1 MRPPTVRAC
10 SNGVHKVCSQGSQVG
25 DLKCCR
31 LADGSTEHARA
42 CGSISLRYA
51 EKLLLLLSMRL
62 PRTEQLVAVRLLLRP
77 RERRHEHTKWK
88 GPGATMGRARHL
100 IFPNRPETCSR
111 QCVVKVSGSILS
123 AWRSSLAP
131 LIMPRPR
138 PRSTVSRT
146 MRNRPYP
153 VLKCSSCS
161 WPLGAA
167 TSSASVFAFL

>member
-1 MRPPTVRAC
+1 MHRRRPHSAPDSRALPLAREPEINSVAPTHSSCLLKWRPQGVQPGQPGGRPEMLPPGRRKHGTRTRLRVHFPAIRRKTASPPQYAAPKDRAT
-10 SNGVHKVCSQGSQVG
+10 
-25 DLKCCR
+25 CCR
-31 LADGSTEHARA
+31 APFIASEGEAARK
-42 CGSISLRYA
+42 Y
-51 EKLLLLLSMRL
+51 
-62 PRTEQLVAVRLLLRP
+62 Q
-77 RERRHEHTKWK
+77 WK

-111 QCVVKVSGSILS
+111 QR
-123 AWRSSLAP
+123 A
-131 LIMPRPR
+131 
-138 PRSTVSRT
+138 SRT